1 LAESIA
7 KLSAQIQAQRFIK
20 DDVYHLRQEVGELR
34 QQLHY
39 LHSRQPSS
47 IPAGTPSS
55 TSATVQHPTR
65 LLTANV
71 QRLGV
76 VNSTNPL
83 NFSSSYMPSMSITQR
98 SNSIIDPRQARKI
111 EQ

>member
-1 LAESIA
+1 M
-7 KLSAQIQAQRFIK
+7 
-20 DDVYHLRQEVGELR
+20 
-34 QQLHY
+34 
-39 LHSRQPSS
+39 
-47 IPAGTPSS
+47 PAGTTSS

-65 LLTANV
+65 LITANV
-71 QRLGV
+71 QRLGA

-83 NFSSSYMPSMSITQR
+83 NFSSSYIPSMSTTQR